1 MKEARKND
9 KLYANSV
16 WHHENKGLVIYMHGN
31 GHPINAGH
39 PHGMGHP
46 GGHPHGK
53 GHPGGHPGGAAAIDY
68 NENPFIVIWEV
79 TRACQLKCVHCRAD
93 AQLTPDPRELNHEEG
108 LNLIDQIYDMNNPM
122 LVFTGGDCMMRE
134 DLFELADYAVKK
146 GMRVS
151 MVPSATANVTKE
163 KMIRAKEVGL
173 SRWGF
178 SLDGPTPE
186 IHDQFR
192 GTPGSFD
199 LTVEKIRELVELG
212 MPLQINT
219 VISRYNYDHLEEM
232 AKLVEELG
240 AIMWYIFLLVPTGR
254 GQEDACITPAEHEKV
269 FRWLYDLSKT
279 APFDIKT
286 TASQHYRR
294 VVLQQKAREHVDG
307 VDKHEINYEDT
318 LTKDMASKI
327 DGLKRAPKG
336 VNDGVGF
343 IFVSHI
349 GEVLPSGLLPIV
361 VGNVREKSLAEIYRE
376 SPVLK
381 ELRNP
386 DLYKGKSGVCEFR
399 HVCGGSRSRAYGVT
413 GDYLESEPYCVYI
426 PEAMRKKAKEPVEA

>member
-1 MKEARKND
+1 M
-9 KLYANSV
+9 
-16 WHHENKGLVIYMHGN
+16 
-31 GHPINAGH
+31 
-39 PHGMGHP
+39 
-46 GGHPHGK
+46 HGK
-53 GHPGGHPGGAAAIDY
+53 GHPHGIGKTIDY
-68 NENPFIVIWEV
+68 NENPFIAIWEV

-93 AQLTPDPRELNHEEG
+93 AQTKPHPNELTHEEG
-108 LNLIDQIYDMNNPM
+108 IQLIDQIYEMNNPM

-134 DLFELADYAVKK
+134 DLFDLAEYAVKK

-151 MVPSATANVTKE
+151 MTPSATANVTKE
-163 KMIRAKEVGL
+163 RMERAKNVGL

-186 IHDQFR
+186 IHDHFR

-199 LTVEKIRELVELG
+199 LTLEKIKYLNELN

-219 VISRYNYDHLEEM
+219 VISRYNYDHLEQM
-232 AKLVEELG
+232 AELVKDLK

-254 GQEDACITPAEHEKV
+254 GQEDACISPAEHEKV

-286 TASQHYRR
+286 TAAQHYRR
-294 VVLQQKAREHVDG
+294 VVLQQKAREHKIDG
-307 VDKHEINYEDT
+307 SDICYEDSIT
-318 LTKDMASKI
+318 TDHASMI

-336 VNDGVGF
+336 VNDGNGF
-343 IFVSHI
+343 IFISHV
-349 GEVLPSGLLPIV
+349 GDVLPSGLLPIK
-361 VGNVREKSLAEIYRE
+361 VGNVREKPLAEIYRE

-386 DLYKGKSGVCEFR
+386 DLYKGKCGVCEYRF
-399 HVCGGSRSRAYGVT
+399 VCGGSRSRTYAVT

-426 PEAMRKKAKEPVEA
+426 PMAMRGKKETVLV

>member
-1 MKEARKND
+1 MNPGK
-9 KLYANSV
+9 
-16 WHHENKGLVIYMHGN
+16 
-31 GHPINAGH
+31 H
-39 PHGMGHP
+39 PHGAVHQ
-46 GGHPHGK
+46 
-53 GHPGGHPGGAAAIDY
+53 IDY
-68 NENPFIVIWEV
+68 NKNPFIVIWEV

-93 AQLTPDPRELNHEEG
+93 AQLTPDPRELSHKEG
-108 LNLIDQIYDMNNPM
+108 LDLIDQIYEMNNPM

-151 MVPSATANVTKE
+151 MVPSATENVTRE
-163 KMIRAKEVGL
+163 KMERAKEVGL
-173 SRWGF
+173 SRWGL

-186 IHDQFR
+186 IHDAFR

-199 LTVEKIRELVELG
+199 LTIRKIRQLNELD

-219 VISRYNYDHLEEM
+219 VISRYNYDKLEEM
-232 AKLVEELG
+232 ARLVSELK

-254 GQEDACITPAEHEKV
+254 GQLDACISPAEHEKV
-269 FRWLYDLSKT
+269 FRWLYGLSKT

-286 TASQHYRR
+286 TAAQHYRR
-294 VVLQQKAREHVDG
+294 VVFQQKAKEHIVNADQ
-307 VDKHEINYEDT
+307 IRYQDT
-318 LTKDMASKI
+318 LTKDMASRI

-349 GEVLPSGLLPIV
+349 GDVLPSGLLPIV
-361 VGNVREKSLAEIYRE
+361 VGNVREKPLAEIYRE

-386 DLYKGKSGVCEFR
+386 DNYKGKCGVCEFR
-399 HVCGGSRSRAYGVT
+399 YVCGGSRSRAYAVT
-413 GDYLESEPYCVYI
+413 GDYLESEPFCVYV
-426 PEAMRKKAKEPVEA
+426 PEAMRKNRRN